1 MPVCSERKRYAV
13 YTAAD
18 CDRHASQLV
27 QRTAQGCD
35 LFMNILSHDF
45 LEACSSRARSSVFR
59 RRDCL

>member
-1 MPVCSERKRYAV
+1 
-13 YTAAD
+13 
-18 CDRHASQLV
+18 LV